1 MAQPWQTIESI
12 STEEGTLELR
22 QRGDH
27 DFLITVGG
35 RILMNSMAHLSEV
48 SLGKLACDN
57 LKKQAKPRVLV
68 GGLGM
73 GFTLRAILD
82 TLPPTGRVVVAELNP
97 VVLEWCK
104 GPLADLT
111 DRAAT
116 DSRVTLKIAD
126 VSHLIQ
132 RYAEDRK
139 RENFD
144 AVVLDLYTGPY
155 TGTNERDDPLYG
167 SIAIDTTRSALKPNG
182 VFAVWGEDYDA
193 AFDKRLRKAGFA
205 VTSKRVRGGGP
216 RHVIYMGK
224 LQATRR
230 KG

>member
-12 STEEGTLELR
+12 TTEEGPLELR
-22 QRGDH
+22 QRGDR

-35 RILMNSMAHLSEV
+35 RVLMNSMAHLSEV
-48 SLGKLACDN
+48 TLGQLACSN
-57 LKKQAKPRVLV
+57 LRNQPKPRVLV

-82 TLPPTGRVVVAELNP
+82 TLSPTGEVVVAELHP
-97 VVLEWCK
+97 VVLEWCR
-104 GPLADLT
+104 GPLANLT
-111 DRAAT
+111 DGAAT
-116 DSRVTLKIAD
+116 DSRVTVKIAD
-126 VSHLIQ
+126 VAHLIQ
-132 RYAEDRK
+132 RYAKDGK
-139 RENFD
+139 LENFD

-167 SIAIDTTRSALKPNG
+167 SIAIDTTRAAIKPGG

-193 AFDKRLRKAGFA
+193 GFDKRLRKAGFA
-205 VTSKRVRGGGP
+205 VTNKRVRGGGP

-224 LQATRR
+224 LQPTRTR
-230 KG
+230 